1 MKRAHSL
8 AALFLCIALV
18 LSGCASEKD
27 EVLPVSAKSE
37 ICTGEGTFGDAGSLT
52 SAQQQ
57 IILDYENAY
66 FTSTGNFDI
75 QMPENLFCSETEK
88 DVEKAIWNSTIAVR
102 KAALEDLRLKS
113 YTFKLTVTDTVETES
128 GVNVTLTEENTQQF
142 RGLSVL
148 SEQYKVIHDF
158 SLRHKRVEPTRP
170 KNFIFRILGRFSPCN
185 TGSIDASKK
194 HPTMQKLKFFGC
206 SQF

>member
-27 EVLPVSAKSE
+27 EALSVSAEPE
-37 ICTGEGTFGDAGSLT
+37 ICTGEGTFSDAGSLT

-66 FTSTGNFDI
+66 FTSIGNFDI
-75 QMPENLFCSETEK
+75 QMPEKLFCDETEK

-113 YTFKLTVTDTVETES
+113 YTFKLTVTDTGEPGDLITMGTSSYTRHITEICAL
-128 GVNVTLTEENTQQF
+128 VTDENGNTVDY
-142 RGLSVL
+142 LLCSNTADL
-148 SEQYKVIHDF
+148 
-158 SLRHKRVEPTRP
+158 
-170 KNFIFRILGRFSPCN
+170 KNFPAGAYYLTNQQVIRISGWN
-185 TGSIDASKK
+185 D
-194 HPTMQKLKFFGC
+194 
-206 SQF
+206 

>member
-1 MKRAHSL
+1 M
-8 AALFLCIALV
+8 
-18 LSGCASEKD
+18 
-27 EVLPVSAKSE
+27 
-37 ICTGEGTFGDAGSLT
+37 
-52 SAQQQ
+52 
-57 IILDYENAY
+57 
-66 FTSTGNFDI
+66 
-75 QMPENLFCSETEK
+75 
-88 DVEKAIWNSTIAVR
+88 
-102 KAALEDLRLKS
+102 RLKS

-128 GVNVTLTEENTQQF
+128 GVNVTLTEENTHQF